1 MSMFAGKFD
10 KCNFLKQLVRTRY
23 IPLALI
29 VLLLADKEKAS
40 NINFQANTGT
50 VLFPFQHFAEK
61 QTKNT
66 YLKKK

>member
-1 MSMFAGKFD
+1 
-10 KCNFLKQLVRTRY
+10 
-23 IPLALI
+23 

-61 QTKNT
+61 QIKNT
-66 YLKKK
+66 YLKKKISMDFGLPLTFYSLLASCLSH